1 MNIRLPI
8 GALFLSIF
16 VAACESGSST
26 GPAPIA
32 FTPVPTPTGQ
42 GFVAQY
48 APTVD
53 LGPYPNDIY
62 NLPGQTLSVPVKV
75 TRPLAAAL
83 NTLDGFSTSAE
94 ITAPFTDRLNPATLV
109 PFNPLAATGTETI
122 YVLDAT
128 NGVPLV
134 AGVHYETR
142 ISTAFGTNGS
152 VLEIVPLIPLAP
164 DTTYVFILTDGIQS
178 AAGVP
183 AGPDTVFGLVRDA
196 HLANVTT
203 GNPGLDA
210 LLPAIGP
217 VVDAGVGLL
226 GLAGG
231 SIVSAWS
238 VSTQSIDDT
247 LEWIDATAVAQN
259 SLLAS
264 AGLSTASV
272 GLLGAADIYV
282 GYMEAPYF
290 GNPAAPLT
298 SFWVNA
304 SLQPLTR
311 DDPVPIPQGGTLRL
325 PVLATLP
332 NAGSGQIEPANGW
345 PAVLVI
351 HGVTVNRTVM
361 LTLAD
366 AFAVAGFA
374 VIAIDLPLHGVTNT
388 ASPFYQGP
396 GSAFGDNERHF
407 NLDNVGPV
415 GDLTPDGQIDN
426 GWQILNVG
434 NPLNAR
440 DNGRQTISDLIHLA
454 RTAPTMDFDGDTV
467 SDIDGSRIHFVS
479 LSLGSIF
486 STAFVAVNND
496 FSTATMSSPG
506 GPFSQFLYDPNA
518 TDFGLPIRRG
528 IEAQGLSFGTVGFDE
543 FARDLQTVLDPID
556 PVNFAARAA
565 ANHPLHVIEI
575 LGDTAVTPA
584 LTDKVA
590 ELMGVADVS
599 QSAFDAA
606 GLRGIVRF
614 TAGGHS
620 SLFNPAIDIAVT
632 IEMQTQTVTFAASG
646 GTSIPIGDPTLV
658 Q

>member
-1 MNIRLPI
+1 
-8 GALFLSIF
+8 
-16 VAACESGSST
+16 
-26 GPAPIA
+26 
-32 FTPVPTPTGQ
+32 
-42 GFVAQY
+42 
-48 APTVD
+48 
-53 LGPYPNDIY
+53 
-62 NLPGQTLSVPVKV
+62 
-75 TRPLAAAL
+75 
-83 NTLDGFSTSAE
+83 
-94 ITAPFTDRLNPATLV
+94 
-109 PFNPLAATGTETI
+109 
-122 YVLDAT
+122 
-128 NGVPLV
+128 
-134 AGVHYETR
+134 
-142 ISTAFGTNGS
+142 
-152 VLEIVPLIPLAP
+152 
-164 DTTYVFILTDGIQS
+164 
-178 AAGVP
+178 
-183 AGPDTVFGLVRDA
+183 
-196 HLANVTT
+196 
-203 GNPGLDA
+203 
-210 LLPAIGP
+210 
-217 VVDAGVGLL
+217 
-226 GLAGG
+226 
-231 SIVSAWS
+231 
-238 VSTQSIDDT
+238 
-247 LEWIDATAVAQN
+247 
-259 SLLAS
+259 
-264 AGLSTASV
+264 
-272 GLLGAADIYV
+272 
-282 GYMEAPYF
+282 MEAPYF

-366 AFAVAGFA
+366 AFAAAGFA

-388 ASPFYQGP
+388 TSPFYQGP